1 MVISYPQNPNTKPI
15 CLKKHFIRPT
25 QTDIKIHWDESEV
38 DFLTK
43 ALESKVTKEVTIS
56 YNGDGHE
63 SLDYVDKDGW
73 QHNIWGDKFKATT
86 DSP

>member
-1 MVISYPQNPNTKPI
+1 MQDRHNEDFLLARTNNAELELRIPES
-15 CLKKHFIRPT
+15 C
-25 QTDIKIHWDESEV
+25 WDESEV